1 MCAAK
6 AEETGRRMKVL
17 YTSDFKKHRAPPG
30 MSHPEC
36 PQRLDA
42 CVKALKESDEIGR
55 LVDWCEPKQIS
66 GEEEEAVQRRNLVM
80 EYVNKVHEENYL
92 NEVERISKKGGAM
105 DSDTYVAPG
114 SWDIALRAAS
124 TWMESVEMA
133 VEGGERVVWALC
145 RPPGHHATRKR
156 GMGFCLLSNAAIAAL
171 YALQFSE
178 VDRVGIV
185 DYDVHHGNGTEDA
198 VKGAIGIRFVS
209 SHQCPLFP
217 GSGMEGEVGNVKNL
231 ALDAGMAGEEYLE
244 RFENEMLPFLCEE
257 GKPDL
262 VIVSAGFDALD
273 VDPLAGLQFTPPDYR
288 RFTEIMLREMGAGCK
303 FVFGLEGGY
312 DLGEKGV
319 GAGVRE
325 SIMGYCL
332 REPEA
337 IPELADTD
345 APVLP

>member
-1 MCAAK
+1 MSAANHLDN
-6 AEETGRRMKVL
+6 ARRMKVL
-17 YTSDFKKHRAPPG
+17 YTPDFKKHRAPPG

-42 CVKALKESDEIGR
+42 CVKALKESDEIGH
-55 LVDWCEPKQIS
+55 LLDWREPKPVS
-66 GEEEEAVQRRNLVM
+66 GEDEHASQRRELVL
-80 EYVNKVHEENYL
+80 EYVNKVHEEDYL
-92 NEVERISKKGGAM
+92 AEVQRTSKKGGAL

-114 SWDIALRAAS
+114 SWEIALRAAS

-156 GMGFCLLSNAAIAAL
+156 GMGFCLLSNAAIAAM
-171 YALQFSE
+171 YALQFDE

-185 DYDVHHGNGTEDA
+185 DYDVHHGNGTEDII
-198 VKGAIGIRFVS
+198 KGVVGIRFVS
-209 SHQCPLFP
+209 SHQSPLFP
-217 GSGMEGEVGNVKNL
+217 GSGAEGEVGNVKNL
-231 ALDAGMAGEEYLE
+231 NLEAGTSGEVYME

-257 GKPDL
+257 GKPDV

-273 VDPLAGLQFTPPDYR
+273 VDPLAMLEFTPPDYR
-288 RFTEIMLREMGAGCK
+288 KFTELMIKEMGGSCK

-312 DLGEKGV
+312 DLGDDGV

-325 SIMGYCL
+325 SIKGFCL
-332 REPEA
+332 RGPDT